1 MTRVLVADD
10 HPVFRRGLCATLEE
24 ITGVEVVGAVADG
37 TQAVAAARELL
48 PDVVLMDLAMP
59 GMDGRTACRLITT
72 ELPHVAVL
80 VLTMSDDPDSIDAA
94 LRAGARGYLLKGA
107 DKDAIARALATVAAG
122 DLHLSNAAAEHVLSR
137 LDGRVRAA
145 PNQFTQL
152 SPRETEIL
160 NLVAQGKGNAVIARE
175 LYLSDK
181 TVRNQVSNI
190 LTKIGATNR
199 TEAIHM
205 ARHGGLGQPTA

>member
-37 TQAVAAARELL
+37 AQAVAAARELL

-59 GMDGRTACRLITT
+59 EMDGRTACRLITT
-72 ELPHVAVL
+72 EMPHIAVL

-107 DKDAIARALATVAAG
+107 YEDAIARALATVAVG
-122 DLHLSNAAAEHVLSR
+122 DLHLSRAAAQHVLSR

-145 PNQFTQL
+145 PTLFTQL
-152 SPRETEIL
+152 SARETEIL
-160 NLVAQGKGNAVIARE
+160 DLVAQGKGNAVIARE

-181 TVRNQVSNI
+181 TVRNHVSNI
-190 LTKIGATNR
+190 LTKIGAANR